1 MFSFKASL
9 VAQPAMRETRVRSLG
24 WEDSPGEE
32 NGHPLRD
39 SGLNDPMDCMV
50 SPWGRKEL
58 NTTERLALKIQQL
71 QLAGGQMRKKGG
83 AIPLRE
89 VGLGMEVMERGTR
102 RREGTSQAP
111 GKRGHNA

>member
-1 MFSFKASL
+1 
-9 VAQPAMRETRVRSLG
+9 
-24 WEDSPGEE
+24 
-32 NGHPLRD
+32 
-39 SGLNDPMDCMV
+39 MV
-50 SPWGRKEL
+50 SPWGRKES

-71 QLAGGQMRKKGG
+71 QLARGQMRKKGG

-102 RREGTSQAP
+102 REGGSQAP